1 MLSIRKIGVLGRTY
15 RHLNRY
21 RQILGILFSYGFGEI
36 IELLK
41 IDQYLDIGLQM
52 ISKNR
57 GDRIEK
63 LSRAERIRMAIEEL
77 GPTYIKLGQVLST
90 RPDLIPAEFITE
102 LIRLQD
108 DVPPFS
114 FDETEKII
122 LSEFGVPF
130 DALFEFLEKTPV
142 ASASIAQVY
151 RAGSRD
157 GEILAVKIQR
167 PGIKRI
173 IEVDLEIM
181 LHLATLMERHIEE
194 FALHRPVRIVE
205 EFTKVLENEI
215 DFTIEAASMERIAAM
230 FLNDPAVYIPKVFRD
245 KSSSAVLTMEMVEGI
260 KITHVEAIEKAG
272 LDRRLLTVRGADV
285 CLKQIF
291 QYGFFHADPHPG
303 NIYALPGNV
312 ICLLDFG
319 MVGTVD
325 QRTREDI
332 VELVDSIVHHH
343 PSRAVQVLL
352 RITEWDREP
361 NLREFEKD
369 VSEFMGQHLY
379 KPLRDIK
386 IGRLLQHLLEISS
399 AHGLRIPADIFLM
412 LKALGTVEGIALVL
426 DPEFDMVSHAAPYIR
441 KVKLARL
448 HPDRIA
454 GDVLQL
460 ASQLMGFMGQFPQD
474 ILEISRLIR
483 QQKLTVK
490 IEQVGLSTLLAT
502 QDQIS
507 NRIAFSIVIAALI
520 IGSALIVISKTPPL
534 VYGISFIGF
543 IGFIAAALMGI
554 WLLVAIIRKGKL

>member
-36 IELLK
+36 IELLR
-41 IDQYLDIGLQM
+41 IDQYLDIGLQL

-63 LSRAERIRMAIEEL
+63 LSRSERIRMAIEEL

-90 RPDLIPAEFITE
+90 RPDLIPAEFVTE
-102 LIRLQD
+102 LTRLQD
-108 DVPPFS
+108 NVQPFD
-114 FDETEKII
+114 FPETEKII
-122 LSEFGVPF
+122 LSEFGIPF
-130 DALFEFLEKTPV
+130 DALFESLEKTPV

-151 RAGSRD
+151 RAESKE
-157 GEILAVKIQR
+157 GEILAVKVQR

-181 LHLATLMERHIEE
+181 LHLATLMERNIEE
-194 FALHRPVRIVE
+194 FALHRPVRVVE

-245 KSSSAVLTMEMVEGI
+245 KSSTAVLTMEMVEGI
-260 KITHVEAIEKAG
+260 KITHVEAIEAAG

-325 QRTREDI
+325 QRTREDF

-343 PSRAVQVLL
+343 SSRAVQVLL
-352 RITEWDREP
+352 RITEWDKEP
-361 NLREFEKD
+361 DLRAFEKD
-369 VSEFMGQHLY
+369 VSEFMGRHLC

-386 IGRLLQHLLEISS
+386 IGRLLQHLLEIS
-399 AHGLRIPADIFLM
+399 AVHGLRIPANIFLM

-448 HPDRIA
+448 HPERIA
-454 GDVLQL
+454 GDVLQM
-460 ASQLMGFMGQFPQD
+460 ASQFMDFLGRFPQD

-483 QQKLTVK
+483 QQKLTIK
-490 IEQVGLSTLLAT
+490 IEQTGLNTLLAT

-507 NRIAFSIVIAALI
+507 NRIAFSIIIAALI
-520 IGSALIVISKTPPL
+520 IGSALIVISETPPL

-554 WLLVAIIRKGKL
+554 WLLVAIIKKGKL

>member
-21 RQILGILFSYGFGEI
+21 RQILGILFGYGFGEI
-36 IELLK
+36 VELLR

-52 ISKNR
+52 ISRNR
-57 GDRIEK
+57 RERVEK
-63 LSRAERIRMAIEEL
+63 LSRSERIRLAIEEL

-90 RPDLIPAEFITE
+90 RPDLIPAEFIHE
-102 LIRLQD
+102 LSRLQD

-114 FDETEKII
+114 YEETEAII
-122 LSEFGVPF
+122 HSEFGIPI
-130 DALFEFLEKTPV
+130 DELFEFSEKVPV

-151 RAGSRD
+151 RAQSWE
-157 GEILAVKIQR
+157 GESLAVKVQR
-167 PGIKRI
+167 PGIHRI

-205 EFTKVLENEI
+205 EFAKVLENEI
-215 DFTIEAASMERIAAM
+215 DFTIEAGNMERFAVM
-230 FLNDPAVYIPKVFRD
+230 FLNDPSVYIPKVYRD
-245 KSSSAVLTMEMVEGI
+245 KSSSVVLTMEMVEGI
-260 KITHVEAIEKAG
+260 KISNVEAIEKTG
-272 LDRRLLTVRGADV
+272 LDRKILTERGANA

-291 QYGFFHADPHPG
+291 HYGFFHADPHPG
-303 NIYALPGNV
+303 NIYALAGNV

-332 VELVDSIVHHH
+332 VDLVDCIVHQH
-343 PSRAVQVLL
+343 SARAAQVLL

-361 NLREFEKD
+361 DVREFEKD
-369 VSEFMGQHLY
+369 VSEFMGMHLY
-379 KPLRDIK
+379 KPLRDIR
-386 IGRLLQHLLEISS
+386 IGRLLQDLLGIS
-399 AHGLRIPADIFLM
+399 AVHQLRIPVDIFLM
-412 LKALGTVEGIALVL
+412 LKALGTVEGIALML
-426 DPEFDMVSHAAPYIR
+426 DPNFDMISHAAPYIQ

-454 GDVLQL
+454 GDAMELV
-460 ASQLMGFMGQFPQD
+460 SRLMDFLGQFPQD
-474 ILEISRLIR
+474 ILEIARLIR
-483 QQKLTVK
+483 QQKLTIK
-490 IEQVGLSTLLAT
+490 IDQTDLATRLAT

-507 NRIAFSIVIAALI
+507 NRIAFAIVIAALI
-520 IGSALIVISKTPPL
+520 IGSALIVISETPPL

-543 IGFIAAALMGI
+543 IGFIAAALMGV

>member
-15 RHLNRY
+15 RNLNRY

-36 IELLK
+36 IELLR
-41 IDQYLDIGLQM
+41 IDQYLDIGLNL

-57 GDRIEK
+57 GERVEK

-102 LIRLQD
+102 LTKLQD
-108 DVPPFS
+108 DVPPFG

-122 LSEFGVPF
+122 LAEFGVPF
-130 DALFEFLEKTPV
+130 DVLFECLEKTPV

-151 RAGSRD
+151 RAESKD
-157 GEILAVKIQR
+157 GEILAVKVQR
-167 PGIKRI
+167 PDIKRI

-230 FLNDPAVYIPKVFRD
+230 FLNDPAVYIPKVFHD
-245 KSSSAVLTMEMVEGI
+245 KSSQAVLTMEMVDGI
-260 KITHVEAIEKAG
+260 KITHVEAIEAAG

-325 QRTREDI
+325 QRTREDF
-332 VELVDSIVHHH
+332 VELVDSVVHHH

-352 RITEWDREP
+352 RITEWDSEP
-361 NLREFEKD
+361 DLKKFEKD
-369 VSEFMGQHLY
+369 VSQFMGQHLY

-386 IGRLLQHLLEISS
+386 IGRLFQHLLEISA

-412 LKALGTVEGIALVL
+412 LKALGTVEGIAMVL

-441 KVKLARL
+441 KVKLSRL

-454 GDVLQL
+454 GDALQL
-460 ASQLMGFMGQFPQD
+460 ASQFMDFLGQFPQD
-474 ILEISRLIR
+474 VLEIGRLIR
-483 QQKLTVK
+483 QQKLTIK
-490 IEQVGLSTLLAT
+490 IEQTGLSTLLAT

-520 IGSALIVISKTPPL
+520 IGSALIVISQIPPL

>member
-21 RQILGILFSYGFGEI
+21 RQILGILFSYGFGEV
-36 IELLK
+36 IELLR

-57 GDRIEK
+57 RDRVEK
-63 LSRAERIRMAIEEL
+63 LSRAERIRLAVEEL

-90 RPDLIPAEFITE
+90 RPDLIPAEFIHE
-102 LIRLQD
+102 LSRLQD

-114 FDETEKII
+114 FQETTAII
-122 LSEFGVPF
+122 LSEFGVSI
-130 DALFEFLEKTPV
+130 DELFEILEKEPV

-151 RAGSRD
+151 RALSRE
-157 GEILAVKIQR
+157 GEPLAVKVQR
-167 PGIKRI
+167 PGIHRI

-215 DFTIEAASMERIAAM
+215 DFTIEAANMERISSL
-230 FLNDPAVYIPKVFRD
+230 FLNDPSVYIPRVYRD
-245 KSSSAVLTMEMVEGI
+245 KSSTVVLTMEMVEGI
-260 KITHVEAIEKAG
+260 KISNVEAIEKAG
-272 LDRRLLTVRGADV
+272 LDRKILTERGADV

-303 NIYALPGNV
+303 NIYALAGNV

-332 VELVDSIVHHH
+332 VDLVDCIVHQH
-343 PSRAVQVLL
+343 PARAAQLLL
-352 RITEWDREP
+352 RITEWEQEP
-361 NLREFEKD
+361 DSREFEKN
-369 VSEFMGQHLY
+369 VSEFMGMHLY
-379 KPLRDIK
+379 KPLRDIR
-386 IGRLLQHLLEISS
+386 IGRLLQDLLRIS
-399 AHGLRIPADIFLM
+399 AVHQLRIPADIFLM
-412 LKALGTVEGIALVL
+412 LKALGTVEGIALTL
-426 DPEFDMVSHAAPYIR
+426 NPDFDMVSHAAPYIQ

-448 HPDRIA
+448 HPERIA
-454 GDVLQL
+454 GDAMELV
-460 ASQLMGFMGQFPQD
+460 SRLMDFLGQFPQD
-474 ILEISRLIR
+474 ILEIARLIR
-483 QQKLTVK
+483 QQKLTIK
-490 IEQVGLSTLLAT
+490 IDQTELATRLAT

-507 NRIAFSIVIAALI
+507 NRIAFAIVIAALI
-520 IGSALIVISKTPPL
+520 IGSALIVISETPPL

-554 WLLVAIIRKGKL
+554 WLLAAIIRKGKL